1 MAAQMAQEIIGIVYC
16 TGTVTGRN
24 LVIMSLK
31 LMSIEQTDIVD
42 IISIDGD
49 TDSVVLTVNDPLDW
63 SNRTA
68 HEVLLQR
75 KLHFYL
81 SFVETG
87 KLVLVYPTARGRPV
101 VARVVFRFPPNK
113 FAMQFLETLKVMLE
127 PAGLVLKYESTFL

>member
-81 SFVETG
+81 SFV
-87 KLVLVYPTARGRPV
+87 YPTARGRPV

-127 PAGLVLKYESTFL
+127 PADLVLKYESTFL